1 MNKIKLQAII
11 VCFSAIIINSCSQLK
26 EMATLTKCQFKL
38 KSVENISLAGVNIQN
53 LTNFSQL
60 NLIDAAKITSAVAN
74 GTLPLSFVLNVEAK
88 NPNPVKASMNKL
100 EWILFIDDIE
110 MINGILNKKIEI
122 APSGGISVFP
132 ILMQMDLKKIL
143 SGKSGDA
150 LLNFGFNLAGA
161 GNKPTRIT
169 LKAKPSIMIGNST
182 ITYPGY
188 ISINNEFTSK

>member
-1 MNKIKLQAII
+1 
-11 VCFSAIIINSCSQLK
+11 
-26 EMATLTKCQFKL
+26 
-38 KSVENISLAGVNIQN
+38 N